1 MSYEGNQ
8 NKKISSVKVF
18 VEEITA
24 LRGASPAYYG
34 EQWFFRGQ
42 KNVAWDVRP
51 SIFRDEN
58 LACEHL
64 MIEQAKRQNPI
75 EFRECVTDFEILTKL
90 QHYGLGTRLLD
101 VTLNPLVA
109 LFFATEPSSEF
120 VKNSNGQYTQ
130 KEHDGI
136 VYYSFVNGYPLQ
148 DIRVRIA
155 VAIPFVEFGKSMSLE
170 LFCKHLQDNNV
181 IKENEYKSF
190 VDDEYESMIRLLQ
203 SNSFIVA
210 TNSNIRL
217 IQQRGAFLISP
228 SINIKQIS
236 EVKSSSLSKARMNL
250 AKEFSGSFI
259 IPSKNKEGIR
269 QELDFFN
276 VNEATLFPELEHQML
291 YIQNQARPLVGTV
304 EECVQY
310 VRTTDTKNK
319 IQYDKALP
327 DVHAIV
333 HLLLPT
339 VGEDVRTAISEI
351 INGEIQMLDWHKKDS
366 VISSIRREIVKGL
379 SETLSAVDAKSKANE
394 ITNKLLE

>member
-1 MSYEGNQ
+1 MSYEGR
-8 NKKISSVKVF
+8 KDKRISSVKAF
-18 VEEITA
+18 VEEITE
-24 LRGASPAYYG
+24 LRKAYPADYG

-51 SIFRDEN
+51 SIFRDDN
-58 LACEHL
+58 LACEHI
-64 MIEQAKRQNPI
+64 MIAQAQRQNPV
-75 EFRECVTDFEILTKL
+75 EFRECVTNFEILTKL

-130 KEHDGI
+130 KEHDGS
-136 VYYSFVNGYPLQ
+136 VYCSFVNGYPLQ
-148 DIRVRIA
+148 DLRIRIA
-155 VAIPFVEFGKSMSLE
+155 VSIPFVEFGKSMSLE
-170 LFCKHLQDNNV
+170 IFCNNLKENNV
-181 IKENEYKSF
+181 ITEDERKSLA
-190 VDDEYESMIRLLQ
+190 DDEYASMIQLLQ

-217 IQQRGAFLISP
+217 IQQRGAFLLSP
-228 SINIKQIS
+228 SINIKPIS
-236 EVKSSSLSKARMNL
+236 EVKSSSISKAKMNL
-250 AKEFSGSFI
+250 AKEFSGRFI
-259 IPSKNKEGIR
+259 IPSKDKEGIR

-291 YIQNQARPLVGTV
+291 YIQHQARPPIGTV

-319 IQYDKALP
+319 IQYDKVLP

-333 HLLLPT
+333 HLSLPN
-339 VGEDVRTAISEI
+339 VGEDVRTELSKTI
-351 INGEIQMLDWHKKDS
+351 IAETQMLDWYKKDS
-366 VISSIRREIVKGL
+366 VISSIRREIAKGL
-379 SETLSAVDAKSKANE
+379 SETLSAVDTKSKVNE
-394 ITNKLLE
+394 IMDRLLE